1 MVKNLDI
8 FLDLFNKIK
17 EGATQEEICKD
28 FGGSSIYIPSY
39 KKTKRD
45 ADIRKQYQSLMERKF
60 SKKQTML
67 HLQRQYNLSE
77 QHLYKII
84 KQG

>member
-45 ADIRKQYQSLMERKF
+45 SDIRKQYQSLMERKI

-67 HLQRQYNLSE
+67 QLQRQYNLSE

-84 KQG
+84 KG

>member
-17 EGATQEEICKD
+17 EGATQEEICKN

-45 ADIRKQYQSLMERKF
+45 SDIRKQYQSLMERKI

-67 HLQRQYNLSE
+67 QLQRQYNLSE

-84 KQG
+84 KG

>member
-45 ADIRKQYQSLMERKF
+45 SDIRKQYQSLMERKI

-67 HLQRQYNLSE
+67 QLQRQYSLSE

-84 KQG
+84 KG

>member
-17 EGATQEEICKD
+17 EGATQEEICKN

-45 ADIRKQYQSLMERKF
+45 SDIRKQYQSLMERKI

-67 HLQRQYNLSE
+67 QLQRQYSLSE

-84 KQG
+84 KG